1 LVGMVALLLIVIGL
15 VQRHR
20 RGQRNISNES
30 QVVWGGGE
38 GEKRGYQGAYPDFAR
53 QIHRTK

>member
-1 LVGMVALLLIVIGL
+1 MACSALVGMVALLLLIVIVI

-20 RGQRNISNES
+20 RGHKCHLG
-30 QVVWGGGE
+30 GGGE